1 MKTALLKT
9 FGILGLT
16 TLATSSYAQE
26 SVHMNHTA
34 SYIEM
39 TASAGQE
46 KDFAQFLTGAAPLV
60 KETEPGTALWFALQ
74 GPENQLAIFDIFV
87 DEDARNA
94 HFSGVVAGALHDNA
108 TNLVEGGWADGV
120 VANINNS
127 SVLSAQAPVDLYTA
141 TTATYIKLT
150 AAPGQGDAL
159 AALLTAA
166 GPIVADTE
174 PKTLYWVALQLDENN
189 FAIFDI
195 FADNTGRE
203 AHFAGQVA
211 NLLKEKSS
219 VLVEGGWDSG
229 VVANV
234 NNFEI
239 LAMK

>member
-1 MKTALLKT
+1 
-9 FGILGLT
+9 
-16 TLATSSYAQE
+16 
-26 SVHMNHTA
+26 MNHTA

-39 TASAGQE
+39 TAASGQTE
-46 KDFAQFLTGAAPLV
+46 HLAQFLTGAAPLV
-60 KETEPGTALWFALQ
+60 KETEPGTVLWFALQ
-74 GPENQLAIFDIFV
+74 GPEKQLAIFDIFV
-87 DEDARNA
+87 DEEARNA
-94 HFSGVVAGALHDNA
+94 HFAGVVAGALNENA
-108 TNLVEGGWADGV
+108 DRLVEGGWDDGV

-127 SVLSAQAPVDLYTA
+127 SVLSAKAPVDLYTA
-141 TTATYIKLT
+141 TTASYIKLT

-166 GPIVADTE
+166 GPIVAETE
-174 PKTLYWVALQLDENN
+174 PKTLYWVALRLDENS

-219 VLVEGGWDSG
+219 VLVEGGWDEG

-234 NNFEI
+234 NNSAI
-239 LAMK
+239 LAIK